1 MTNLNKNIKLI
12 IDNMIADSSIEY
24 SYQQFLDD
32 SAKEKKQDKEFAFF
46 NSYFKRKLKFEIEY
60 LNFINLKNSQ
70 LTKTLHKYFEKS
82 EKAQSDYDI
91 TSYSYRVLDDF
102 WRIFVVISNNY
113 SAIKGLH
120 LNGFDYQAKA
130 VLRNTIELTDLCIC
144 CLGDEKFY
152 SFFREQNQ
160 TDDPWKTFKTIKYGT
175 IKKTTLKV
183 INHIKQTNKANVP
196 EELWQGYMSIR
207 DENYDFASQHAH
219 SNFLNIMLGS
229 YVPIMED
236 KNINENMMLMNLGG
250 RVNSLTEKNIKDVIV
265 FDSISYMILLILL
278 IDKHKLFFAKFKE
291 DANFI
296 VTLSKLNWDLLSRT
310 ITTRT
315 TANSRLA

>member
-1 MTNLNKNIKLI
+1 MTDLNKNIKLI
-12 IDNMIADSSIEY
+12 IDNMITDSSIEY
-24 SYQQFLDD
+24 SYKQFLDE
-32 SAKEKKQDKEFAFF
+32 SVKEKKQDREFAFF
-46 NSYFKRKLKFEIEY
+46 NTYFKRKLKFEIEY

-70 LTKTLHKYFEKS
+70 LTKTLHKYFVKS
-82 EKAQSDYDI
+82 KKAQSDYDI
-91 TSYSYRVLDDF
+91 TSYSYRALDDF
-102 WRIFVVISNNY
+102 RRIFVVISNNY
-113 SAIKGLH
+113 ITIKNLQ

-144 CLGDEKFY
+144 CLGDEEFY
-152 SFFREQNQ
+152 SFFKKQNQ

-196 EELWQGYMSIR
+196 EELWQSYIAIR

-236 KNINENMMLMNLGG
+236 KNVDEEMMLMNLGG
-250 RVNSLTEKNIKDVIV
+250 RINSLTKKNIKDVII

-278 IDKHKLFFAKFKE
+278 IDKHKLFFSKFE
-291 DANFI
+291 GDANFI
-296 VTLSKLNWDLLSRT
+296 TTLSKLNWDLLSRT
-310 ITTRT
+310 RT
-315 TANSRLA
+315 MLENK